1 MSEYAVEADGLL
13 SSNFASHFNF
23 DSIQGVALIAM
34 WGVDLLGLGFLIKG
48 FWGAVITLLAG
59 SFLLLYFKGL
69 LPI

>member
-1 MSEYAVEADGLL
+1 MSEYAVDADRLL

-34 WGVDLLGLGFLIKG
+34 WGVALLGIGFLIKG